1 MYKVLRYFEDIQDE
15 MHPYNIGDTFP
26 RDGMGASADRLAELS
41 TDRNLQRTPLIEYV
55 PEPIVEN
62 AVEPE
67 PEPVKKARRRKK
79 DAD

>member
-1 MYKVLRYFEDIQDE
+1 MYKVIRYFEDIQDA
-15 MHPYNIGDTFP
+15 MHPYNTGDIFP
-26 RDGMGASADRLAELS
+26 REGMSVSADRLAALS
-41 TDRNLQRTPLIEYV
+41 TDRNLQRTPLIECV

-62 AVEPE
+62 AMEPK

>member
-26 RDGMGASADRLAELS
+26 REGMDVSADRLAELS
-41 TDRNLQRTPLIEYV
+41 TERNLQKTPLIEFV
-55 PEPIVEN
+55 SSVEKPET
-62 AVEPE
+62 A
-67 PEPVKKARRRKK
+67 KRGRKRKK

>member
-1 MYKVLRYFEDIQDE
+1 MYKVLRYYEDIHDE
-15 MHPYNIGDTFP
+15 MHPYNIGDKFP
-26 RDGMGASADRLAELS
+26 RDGMRVSADRLTELS

-55 PEPIVEN
+55 PEPEN
-62 AVEPE
+62 AMEQK

>member
-1 MYKVLRYFEDIQDE
+1 MYKVIRYFEDLQDA
-15 MHPYNIGDTFP
+15 MHPYNIGDVFP
-26 RDGMGASADRLAELS
+26 RVGMSVSADRLAELS
-41 TDRNLQRTPLIEYV
+41 TDRNLQRTPLIESV

-62 AVEPE
+62 AMEPK

>member
-1 MYKVLRYFEDIQDE
+1 MYKVIRYFEDIQDE
-15 MHPYNIGDTFP
+15 MHPYNIGDIFP
-26 RDGMGASADRLAELS
+26 RDGMSVSDDRLAELS

-62 AVEPE
+62 AMEPKS
-67 PEPVKKARRRKK
+67 EPVKKARRRKK

>member
-1 MYKVLRYFEDIQDE
+1 MYKVIRYFEDIQDA
-15 MHPYNIGDTFP
+15 MHPYNIGDVFP
-26 RDGMGASADRLAELS
+26 REGMSVSADRLAELS
-41 TDRNLQRTPLIEYV
+41 TDRNLQRTPLIESV